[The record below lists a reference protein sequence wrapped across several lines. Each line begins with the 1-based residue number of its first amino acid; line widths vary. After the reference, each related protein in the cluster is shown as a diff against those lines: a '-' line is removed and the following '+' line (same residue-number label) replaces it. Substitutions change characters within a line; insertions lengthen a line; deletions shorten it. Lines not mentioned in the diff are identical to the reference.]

1 LIKYFQYNNNYKE
14 IQIAFMKKTQLVLGL
29 LVALTSLTTVANAQM
44 KEGKISYERKINMH
58 RNLPDPQMKSM
69 VPEFRT
75 DKFELIF
82 NENVSLFRSVVDEE
96 APDPFANAGGGG
108 GGGMRFNF
116 RMPSANTYTDLAKQ
130 MQYEGREFFEK
141 EFLIIDSLKQ
151 YKWKL
156 SEETKTIAKQLCKKA
171 TTMVT
176 APQMRMRVSIGG
188 PGNNSDTTAN
198 TPRAPKETELV
209 VWYAEGIP
217 VSFGPEGY
225 SGLPGVIMEID
236 QDNGANV
243 MTAVEVST
251 KYPKKELV
259 APSKGE
265 KMNRAQFQENM
276 MKLMQDM
283 QRGGGIRM
291 GGSAIRIGG
300 GN

>member
-1 LIKYFQYNNNYKE
+1 
-14 IQIAFMKKTQLVLGL
+14 MKKIQLVFGL
-29 LVALTSLTTVANAQM
+29 LIALTSLTTATAQM

-69 VPEFRT
+69 IPEFRT

-82 NENVSLFRSVVDEE
+82 NESVSLFRSVVDEE
-96 APDPFANAGGGG
+96 APDPFANSGGGG
-108 GGGMRFNF
+108 GGRMRMNF

-141 EFLIIDSLKQ
+141 EFLIVDSLKQ

-171 TTMVT
+171 TTMIT
-176 APQMRMRVSIGG
+176 APQVMRMRVSMGG
-188 PGNNSDTTAN
+188 GGNNTDTTAN
-198 TPRAPKETELV
+198 TPSAPKETELV
-209 VWYAEGIP
+209 VWYAENIP
-217 VSFGPEGY
+217 VSFGPDSY

-236 QDNGANV
+236 QDNGATV
-243 MTAVEVST
+243 TTAVEVSA
-251 KYPKKELV
+251 KYPKKELI
-259 APSKGE
+259 APTKGE
-265 KMNRAQFQENM
+265 KMNRVQFQENM
-276 MKLMQDM
+276 QKLMQEM

>member
-1 LIKYFQYNNNYKE
+1 
-14 IQIAFMKKTQLVLGL
+14 MKKIQLVFGL
-29 LVALTSLTTVANAQM
+29 LIALTSISTKATAQM

-82 NENVSLFRSVVDEE
+82 NESVSLFRSVVDEE

-116 RMPSANTYTDLAKQ
+116 RMPTANTFTDIAKQ
-130 MQYEGREFFEK
+130 MQYEERAFFEK
-141 EFLIIDSLKQ
+141 EFLIVDSIKQ

-171 TTMVT
+171 TTMIS
-176 APQMRMRVSIGG
+176 APQMRMRISIGG
-188 PGNNSDTTAN
+188 SANNTDTTAN

-209 VWYAEGIP
+209 VWYAENIP
-217 VSFGPEGY
+217 VSFGPDSY
-225 SGLPGVIMEID
+225 NGLPGVIMEID

-243 MTAVEVST
+243 TTAVEVST

-259 APSKGE
+259 APTKGE

-276 MKLMQDM
+276 QKLMQEM
-283 QRGGGIRM
+283 QRGGGGM
-291 GGSAIRIGG
+291 GGMRIRVGG

>member
-1 LIKYFQYNNNYKE
+1 
-14 IQIAFMKKTQLVLGL
+14 MKKIQLVLGL
-29 LVALTSLTTVANAQM
+29 MIALISISTSATAQM

-82 NENVSLFRSVVDEE
+82 NEAVSLFRSVVDDE

-108 GGGMRFNF
+108 GGGMRMNF
-116 RMPSANTYTDLAKQ
+116 RMPTANTYTDLAKQ
-130 MQYEGREFFEK
+130 TQYEERAFFEK

-171 TTMVT
+171 TTMIS
-176 APQMRMRVSIGG
+176 APQIRMRVSMGG
-188 PGNNSDTTAN
+188 GGNNTDTTAN

-209 VWYAEGIP
+209 VWYAENIP
-217 VSFGPEGY
+217 VSFGPDNY

-236 QDNGANV
+236 QDNGATV
-243 MTAVEVST
+243 TTAVEVSA

-259 APSKGE
+259 APTKGD

-276 MKLMQDM
+276 QKLIQDM
-283 QRGGGIRM
+283 QRGGGGM
-291 GGSAIRIGG
+291 GGMRIRVG

>member
-1 LIKYFQYNNNYKE
+1 
-14 IQIAFMKKTQLVLGL
+14 MKKIQLVLGL
-29 LVALTSLTTVANAQM
+29 MIAFISISTSAIAQM

-82 NENVSLFRSVVDEE
+82 NESVSLFRSVVDDE

-108 GGGMRFNF
+108 GGMRMNF
-116 RMPSANTYTDLAKQ
+116 RMPTANTFTDVSKQ
-130 MQYEGREFFEK
+130 MQYEERAFFEK

-171 TTMVT
+171 TTMIT

-188 PGNNSDTTAN
+188 GGNNKDTAAN

-209 VWYAEGIP
+209 VWYAENIP
-217 VSFGPEGY
+217 VSFGPDNY

-236 QDNGANV
+236 QDNGATV
-243 MTAVEVST
+243 TTAVEVSA

-259 APSKGE
+259 APTKGD

-276 MKLMQDM
+276 QKLMQEM

-291 GGSAIRIGG
+291 GGMNIRVG

>member
-1 LIKYFQYNNNYKE
+1 
-14 IQIAFMKKTQLVLGL
+14 MKKIKLVLGL
-29 LVALTSLTTVANAQM
+29 LIVLTSLNTSATAQM

-82 NENVSLFRSVVDEE
+82 NESVSLFRSVVDDE

-108 GGGMRFNF
+108 GGGMRMNF
-116 RMPSANTYTDLAKQ
+116 RMPTANTYTDMAKQ
-130 MQYEGREFFEK
+130 MQYEERAFFEK

-171 TTMVT
+171 TTMIT
-176 APQMRMRVSIGG
+176 APQMMRMRVSMGRGG
-188 PGNNSDTTAN
+188 ENNTDTTAN

-209 VWYAEGIP
+209 VWYAENIP
-217 VSFGPEGY
+217 VSFGPDNY

-236 QDNGANV
+236 QDNGATV
-243 MTAVEVST
+243 TTAVEVSA

-259 APSKGE
+259 APTKGD
-265 KMNRAQFQENM
+265 KMNRVQFQENM
-276 MKLMQDM
+276 QKLMQEM

-291 GGSAIRIGG
+291 GGMNIRVG

>member
-1 LIKYFQYNNNYKE
+1 MKK
-14 IQIAFMKKTQLVLGL
+14 IQLVFGLLIAFT
-29 LVALTSLTTVANAQM
+29 TLTTSATAQM
-44 KEGKISYERKINMH
+44 KEGKISYERRINMH

-69 VPEFRT
+69 IPEFRT

-82 NENVSLFRSVVDEE
+82 NESVSLFRSVVDDE

-108 GGGMRFNF
+108 GGMRMNF
-116 RMPSANTYTDLAKQ
+116 RMPTANTFTDVSKQ
-130 MQYEGREFFEK
+130 MQYEERAFFEK

-171 TTMVT
+171 TTMIT

-188 PGNNSDTTAN
+188 GGNNTDTAAN

-209 VWYAEGIP
+209 VWYAENIP
-217 VSFGPEGY
+217 VSFGPDNY

-236 QDNGANV
+236 QDNGATV
-243 MTAVEVST
+243 TTAVEVSA

-276 MKLMQDM
+276 QKLMQDM

-291 GGSAIRIGG
+291 GGMNIRVG

>member
-1 LIKYFQYNNNYKE
+1 
-14 IQIAFMKKTQLVLGL
+14 MKKIQLVLGL
-29 LVALTSLTTVANAQM
+29 MIAFISISTSAIAQM

-82 NENVSLFRSVVDEE
+82 NESVSLFRSVVDDE

-108 GGGMRFNF
+108 GGARMSF
-116 RMPSANTYTDLAKQ
+116 RMPTANTFTDVSKQ
-130 MQYEGREFFEK
+130 MQYEERAFFEK

-171 TTMVT
+171 TTMIT

-188 PGNNSDTTAN
+188 GGNNTDTAAN

-209 VWYAEGIP
+209 VWYAENIP
-217 VSFGPEGY
+217 VSFGPDNY

-236 QDNGANV
+236 QDNGATV
-243 MTAVEVST
+243 TTAVEVSA

-259 APSKGE
+259 APTKGD

-276 MKLMQDM
+276 QKLMQEM

-291 GGSAIRIGG
+291 GGMNIRVG

>member
-1 LIKYFQYNNNYKE
+1 
-14 IQIAFMKKTQLVLGL
+14 MKKIQLVLGL
-29 LVALTSLTTVANAQM
+29 MIAFISISTSAIAQM

-82 NENVSLFRSVVDEE
+82 NEAVSLFRSVVDDE

-108 GGGMRFNF
+108 GGARMSF
-116 RMPSANTYTDLAKQ
+116 RMPTANTFTDVSKQ
-130 MQYEGREFFEK
+130 MQYEERAFFEK

-171 TTMVT
+171 TTMIT

-188 PGNNSDTTAN
+188 GGNNTDTAAN

-209 VWYAEGIP
+209 VWYAENIP
-217 VSFGPEGY
+217 VSFGPDNY

-236 QDNGANV
+236 QDNGATV
-243 MTAVEVST
+243 TTAVEVSA

-259 APSKGE
+259 APTKGD

-276 MKLMQDM
+276 QKLMQEM

-291 GGSAIRIGG
+291 GGMNIRVG

>member
-1 LIKYFQYNNNYKE
+1 
-14 IQIAFMKKTQLVLGL
+14 MKKIQLVFGL
-29 LVALTSLTTVANAQM
+29 LIALTSISTKATAQM

-69 VPEFRT
+69 IPEYRT

-82 NENVSLFRSVVDEE
+82 NESVSLFRSVVDEE

-116 RMPSANTYTDLAKQ
+116 RMPTANTFTDIAKQ
-130 MQYEGREFFEK
+130 MQYEERAFFEK
-141 EFLIIDSLKQ
+141 EFLIVDSIKQ

-171 TTMVT
+171 TTMIS
-176 APQMRMRVSIGG
+176 APQMRMRISIGG
-188 PGNNSDTTAN
+188 SANNTDTTAN

-209 VWYAEGIP
+209 VWYAENIP
-217 VSFGPEGY
+217 VSFGPDSY
-225 SGLPGVIMEID
+225 NGLPGVIMEID

-243 MTAVEVST
+243 TTAVEVST

-259 APSKGE
+259 APTKGE

-276 MKLMQDM
+276 QKLMQEM
-283 QRGGGIRM
+283 QRGGGGM
-291 GGSAIRIGG
+291 GGMRIRVGG

>member
-1 LIKYFQYNNNYKE
+1 
-14 IQIAFMKKTQLVLGL
+14 MKKTQLVLGL
-29 LVALTSLTTVANAQM
+29 LIALTSLTTVANAQM

-82 NENVSLFRSVVDEE
+82 NENASLFRSVVDDE

-108 GGGMRFNF
+108 GGGMRMNF
-116 RMPSANTYTDLAKQ
+116 RMPTANTYTDLAKQ
-130 MQYEGREFFEK
+130 TQYEERAFFEK

-171 TTMVT
+171 TTMIT
-176 APQMRMRVSIGG
+176 SPQMRMRVSIGG
-188 PGNNSDTTAN
+188 GGNNTDTTAN

-209 VWYAEGIP
+209 VWYAENIP
-217 VSFGPEGY
+217 VSFGPDNY

-236 QDNGANV
+236 QDNGATV
-243 MTAVEVST
+243 TTAVEVSA

-259 APSKGE
+259 APTKGD

-276 MKLMQDM
+276 QKLMQDM

-291 GGSAIRIGG
+291 GGGIRLGG

>member
-1 LIKYFQYNNNYKE
+1 
-14 IQIAFMKKTQLVLGL
+14 MKKIQLVFGL
-29 LVALTSLTTVANAQM
+29 LIALTSISINAKAQM

-82 NENVSLFRSVVDEE
+82 NESVSLFRSVVDEE

-116 RMPSANTYTDLAKQ
+116 RMPTANTFTDIAKQ
-130 MQYEGREFFEK
+130 MQYEERAFFEK
-141 EFLIIDSLKQ
+141 EFLIVDSIKQ

-171 TTMVT
+171 TTMIS
-176 APQMRMRVSIGG
+176 APQMRMRISIGG
-188 PGNNSDTTAN
+188 SANNTDTTAN

-209 VWYAEGIP
+209 VWYAENIP
-217 VSFGPEGY
+217 VSFGPDSY
-225 SGLPGVIMEID
+225 NGLPGVIMEID

-243 MTAVEVST
+243 TTAVEVST

-259 APSKGE
+259 TPTKGE

-276 MKLMQDM
+276 QKLMQEM
-283 QRGGGIRM
+283 QRGGGGM
-291 GGSAIRIGG
+291 GGMRIRVGG

>member
-1 LIKYFQYNNNYKE
+1 
-14 IQIAFMKKTQLVLGL
+14 MKKIQLVLGML
-29 LVALTSLTTVANAQM
+29 IALTTVTTSIRAQM

-69 VPEFRT
+69 IPEFRT

-82 NENVSLFRSVVDEE
+82 NENTSLFRSVVDDE

-108 GGGMRFNF
+108 GGGMRMNF
-116 RMPSANTYTDLAKQ
+116 RMPTANTYTDLAKQ
-130 MQYEGREFFEK
+130 MQYEERAFFEK

-171 TTMVT
+171 TTMIT
-176 APQMRMRVSIGG
+176 APQIRMRVSVTSG
-188 PGNNSDTTAN
+188 GNNTDTTAN

-209 VWYAEGIP
+209 VWYAENIP
-217 VSFGPEGY
+217 VSFGPDSY

-243 MTAVEVST
+243 TTAVEVSA

-259 APSKGE
+259 APSKGD
-265 KMNRAQFQENM
+265 KMNRAQFQESM
-276 MKLMQDM
+276 QKLMQDM
-283 QRGGGIRM
+283 QRGGGGM
-291 GGSAIRIGG
+291 GGMRIRV

>member
-1 LIKYFQYNNNYKE
+1 
-14 IQIAFMKKTQLVLGL
+14 MKKIQLVLGL
-29 LVALTSLTTVANAQM
+29 MIALTSITTSATAQM

-82 NENVSLFRSVVDEE
+82 NESVSLFRSVVDDE

-108 GGGMRFNF
+108 GGMRMNF
-116 RMPSANTYTDLAKQ
+116 RMPTANTFTDVSKQ
-130 MQYEGREFFEK
+130 MQYEERAFFEK

-171 TTMVT
+171 TTMIT
-176 APQMRMRVSIGG
+176 APQMRMRVSMGG
-188 PGNNSDTTAN
+188 GGNNTDTAAN

-209 VWYAEGIP
+209 VWYAENIP
-217 VSFGPEGY
+217 VSFGPDNY

-236 QDNGANV
+236 QDNGATV
-243 MTAVEVST
+243 TTAVEVSA

-259 APSKGE
+259 APTKGD

-276 MKLMQDM
+276 QKLMQEM
-283 QRGGGIRM
+283 QRGGGGM
-291 GGSAIRIGG
+291 GGMRIRVG

>member
-1 LIKYFQYNNNYKE
+1 
-14 IQIAFMKKTQLVLGL
+14 MKKIQLVIGMLI
-29 LVALTSLTTVANAQM
+29 ALTSVTTLATAQM

-82 NENVSLFRSVVDEE
+82 NESVSLFRSVVDDE

-108 GGGMRFNF
+108 GGMRMNF
-116 RMPSANTYTDLAKQ
+116 RMPTANTYTDMAKQ
-130 MQYEGREFFEK
+130 MQYEERAFFEK
-141 EFLIIDSLKQ
+141 EFLIVDSLKQ

-171 TTMVT
+171 TTMIT

-188 PGNNSDTTAN
+188 GGNNTDTAAN

-209 VWYAEGIP
+209 VWYAENIP
-217 VSFGPEGY
+217 VSFGPDNY

-236 QDNGANV
+236 QDNGATV
-243 MTAVEVST
+243 TTAVEVSA

-259 APSKGE
+259 APTKGD

-276 MKLMQDM
+276 QKLMQEM

-291 GGSAIRIGG
+291 GGMNIRVG

>member
-1 LIKYFQYNNNYKE
+1 MKK
-14 IQIAFMKKTQLVLGL
+14 IQLLLGMMIAFISIS
-29 LVALTSLTTVANAQM
+29 TSAIAQM

-82 NENVSLFRSVVDEE
+82 NESVSLFRSVVDDE

-108 GGGMRFNF
+108 GGMRMNF
-116 RMPSANTYTDLAKQ
+116 RMPTANTFTDVSKQ
-130 MQYEGREFFEK
+130 MQYEERAFFEK

-171 TTMVT
+171 TTMIT

-188 PGNNSDTTAN
+188 GGNNTDTAAN

-209 VWYAEGIP
+209 VWYAENIP
-217 VSFGPEGY
+217 VSFGPDNY

-236 QDNGANV
+236 QDNGATV
-243 MTAVEVST
+243 TTAVEVSA

-259 APSKGE
+259 APTKGD

-276 MKLMQDM
+276 QKLMQEM

-291 GGSAIRIGG
+291 GGMNIRVG

>member
-1 LIKYFQYNNNYKE
+1 
-14 IQIAFMKKTQLVLGL
+14 MKKIQLVLGL
-29 LVALTSLTTVANAQM
+29 LIAFTTLTISVTAQM

-58 RNLPDPQMKSM
+58 RNLPDPQMKSII
-69 VPEFRT
+69 PEFRT

-82 NENVSLFRSVVDEE
+82 NESVSLFRSVVDDE

-108 GGGMRFNF
+108 GGGMRMNF

-141 EFLIIDSLKQ
+141 EFLIVDSLKQ

-171 TTMVT
+171 TTMIT
-176 APQMRMRVSIGG
+176 LPQMRMRIGRG
-188 PGNNSDTTAN
+188 GENNTDTTSNA
-198 TPRAPKETELV
+198 PRIPKETELV
-209 VWYAEGIP
+209 VWYAEHIP
-217 VSFGPEGY
+217 VSFGPDNY

-236 QDNGANV
+236 QDNGATV
-243 MTAVEVST
+243 TTAVEVSA

-276 MKLMQDM
+276 QKLMQDM
-283 QRGGGIRM
+283 QRGGGM
-291 GGSAIRIGG
+291 GGMRFRTGG

>member
-1 LIKYFQYNNNYKE
+1 
-14 IQIAFMKKTQLVLGL
+14 MKKIKLVLGL
-29 LVALTSLTTVANAQM
+29 LIVLTSLNTSVTAQM

-69 VPEFRT
+69 IPEFRT

-82 NENVSLFRSVVDEE
+82 NESVSLFRSVVDDE

-116 RMPSANTYTDLAKQ
+116 RMPTTSTYTDMAKQ
-130 MQYEGREFFEK
+130 MQYEERAFFEK
-141 EFLIIDSLKQ
+141 EFLIVDSLKQ

-171 TTMVT
+171 TTMIT
-176 APQMRMRVSIGG
+176 APQVRMRVSIGG
-188 PGNNSDTTAN
+188 AGNNTDTAAN

-209 VWYAEGIP
+209 VWYAESIP

-243 MTAVEVST
+243 MTAVEVSA

-276 MKLMQDM
+276 QKLMQDM

>member
-1 LIKYFQYNNNYKE
+1 MQKI
-14 IQIAFMKKTQLVLGL
+14 QLVLGCL
-29 LVALTSLTTVANAQM
+29 IALSSLTISAKAQM

-82 NENVSLFRSVVDEE
+82 NESVSLFRSVVDEE

-141 EFLIIDSLKQ
+141 EFLIVDSLKQ

-171 TTMVT
+171 TTMIT
-176 APQMRMRVSIGG
+176 APQQMRVRIGRG
-188 PGNNSDTTAN
+188 GGDNNNDTTEKA
-198 TPRAPKETELV
+198 PKAPKETELV
-209 VWYAEGIP
+209 VWYAENIP
-217 VSFGPEGY
+217 VSFGPDSY
-225 SGLPGVIMEID
+225 TGLPGVIMEID
-236 QDNGANV
+236 LDNGATV
-243 MTAVEVST
+243 TTAVEVSA

-259 APSKGE
+259 PPTKGE

-276 MKLMQDM
+276 QKLMQEM
-283 QRGGGIRM
+283 QRGGGIRVN
-291 GGSAIRIGG
+291 SIRVGG

>member
-1 LIKYFQYNNNYKE
+1 
-14 IQIAFMKKTQLVLGL
+14 MKKIQLVLGML
-29 LVALTSLTTVANAQM
+29 IALTSLTTVATAQM

-108 GGGMRFNF
+108 GGMRMNF
-116 RMPSANTYTDLAKQ
+116 RMPTANTYTDMAKQ
-130 MQYEGREFFEK
+130 MQYEERAFFEK

-171 TTMVT
+171 TTMIT
-176 APQMRMRVSIGG
+176 SPQMRMRVSIGG
-188 PGNNSDTTAN
+188 AGNNTDTTAN

-209 VWYAEGIP
+209 VWYAENIP
-217 VSFGPEGY
+217 VSFGPDNY

-236 QDNGANV
+236 QDNGATV
-243 MTAVEVST
+243 TTAVEVSA

-259 APSKGE
+259 APTKGD

-276 MKLMQDM
+276 QKLMQDM
-283 QRGGGIRM
+283 QRGGGM
-291 GGSAIRIGG
+291 GGMRIRVG

>member
-1 LIKYFQYNNNYKE
+1 MKK
-14 IQIAFMKKTQLVLGL
+14 IQIVLGL
-29 LVALTSLTTVANAQM
+29 MLALTSVTTNVMAQM

-69 VPEFRT
+69 IPEFRT

-82 NENVSLFRSVVDEE
+82 NESVSLFRSVVDDE

-108 GGGMRFNF
+108 GGGMRMNF
-116 RMPSANTYTDLAKQ
+116 RMPTENTFTDVAKQ
-130 MQYEGREFFEK
+130 MQYEERAFFEK
-141 EFLIIDSLKQ
+141 EFLIVDSLKQ

-171 TTMVT
+171 TTMIS

-188 PGNNSDTTAN
+188 GGNNTDTTAN

-209 VWYAEGIP
+209 VWYAENIP
-217 VSFGPEGY
+217 VSFGPDSY
-225 SGLPGVIMEID
+225 NGLPGVIMEID

-243 MTAVEVST
+243 TTAVEVSA

-259 APSKGE
+259 APTKGE

-276 MKLMQDM
+276 QKLMQDM

-291 GGSAIRIGG
+291 GGTAIRIGG

>member
-1 LIKYFQYNNNYKE
+1 
-14 IQIAFMKKTQLVLGL
+14 MKKIQLVLGL
-29 LVALTSLTTVANAQM
+29 MIALISISTSAIAQM

-82 NENVSLFRSVVDEE
+82 NEAVSLFRSVVDDE

-108 GGGMRFNF
+108 GGGMRMNF
-116 RMPSANTYTDLAKQ
+116 RMPTANTYTDLAKQ
-130 MQYEGREFFEK
+130 TQYEERAFFEK

-171 TTMVT
+171 TTIIT
-176 APQMRMRVSIGG
+176 APQIRMRVSMGG
-188 PGNNSDTTAN
+188 GGNNTDTTAN
-198 TPRAPKETELV
+198 TTRAPKETELV
-209 VWYAEGIP
+209 VWYAENIP
-217 VSFGPEGY
+217 VSFGPDNY

-236 QDNGANV
+236 QDNGATV
-243 MTAVEVST
+243 TTAVEVSA

-259 APSKGE
+259 APTKGD

-276 MKLMQDM
+276 QKLMQDM
-283 QRGGGIRM
+283 QRGGGGM
-291 GGSAIRIGG
+291 GGMRIRVG

>member
-1 LIKYFQYNNNYKE
+1 
-14 IQIAFMKKTQLVLGL
+14 MKKIQLLLGMMI
-29 LVALTSLTTVANAQM
+29 ALISISTSIAAQM

-58 RNLPDPQMKSM
+58 RNLPDPQMKSI

-82 NENVSLFRSVVDEE
+82 NEAVSLFRSVVDDE

-108 GGGMRFNF
+108 GGGMRMNF
-116 RMPSANTYTDLAKQ
+116 RMPTANTYTDLAKQ
-130 MQYEGREFFEK
+130 TQYEERAFFEK

-171 TTMVT
+171 TTMIS
-176 APQMRMRVSIGG
+176 APQIRMRVSMGG
-188 PGNNSDTTAN
+188 GGNNTDTTAN

-209 VWYAEGIP
+209 VWYAENIP
-217 VSFGPEGY
+217 VSFGPDIY

-236 QDNGANV
+236 QDNGATV
-243 MTAVEVST
+243 TTAVEVST

-259 APSKGE
+259 APTKGD

-276 MKLMQDM
+276 QKLMQDM
-283 QRGGGIRM
+283 QRGGGGM
-291 GGSAIRIGG
+291 GGMRIRVG

>member
-1 LIKYFQYNNNYKE
+1 
-14 IQIAFMKKTQLVLGL
+14 MKKIQLVFGL
-29 LVALTSLTTVANAQM
+29 LIALTSISTKATAQM

-82 NENVSLFRSVVDEE
+82 NESVSLFRSVVDEE

-116 RMPSANTYTDLAKQ
+116 RMPTANTFTDIAKQ
-130 MQYEGREFFEK
+130 MQYEERAFFEK
-141 EFLIIDSLKQ
+141 EFLIVDSIKQ

-171 TTMVT
+171 TTMIS
-176 APQMRMRVSIGG
+176 APQMRMRISIGG
-188 PGNNSDTTAN
+188 SANNTDTTAN
-198 TPRAPKETELV
+198 TQRALKETELV
-209 VWYAEGIP
+209 VWYAENIP
-217 VSFGPEGY
+217 VSFGPDSY
-225 SGLPGVIMEID
+225 NGLPGVIMEID

-243 MTAVEVST
+243 TTAVEVST

-259 APSKGE
+259 APTKGE

-276 MKLMQDM
+276 QKLMQEM
-283 QRGGGIRM
+283 QRGGGGM
-291 GGSAIRIGG
+291 GGMRIRVGG